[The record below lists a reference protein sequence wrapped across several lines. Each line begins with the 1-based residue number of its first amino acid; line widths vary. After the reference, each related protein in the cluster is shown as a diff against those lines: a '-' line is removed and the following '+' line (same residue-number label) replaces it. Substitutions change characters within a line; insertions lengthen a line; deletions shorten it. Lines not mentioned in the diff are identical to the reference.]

1 MIYIIDANNLAGKL
15 GILFQDS
22 FDKEMIGIMKDYF
35 VGKKMKIVLVF
46 DSNEPM
52 GDKIVDDNVEIIY
65 TPRDNYYNSAD
76 DKILEIAINEINSGA
91 GNNQITVVTDDIDLR
106 ESVQAAAD
114 KKDYSINLIRST
126 DFAFKILNKKRQEDY
141 VLEDERGL
149 DIEDEDRI
157 TKDLMK
163 RWV

>member
-22 FDKEMIGIMKDYF
+22 FDREMIKIMKDYF
-35 VGKKMKIVLVF
+35 SGKKMKIVLVF

-52 GDKIVDDNVEIIY
+52 GDKIIDDNVEIIY

-106 ESVQAAAD
+106 ESVQEAAD

-126 DFAFKILNKKRQEDY
+126 DFAFKILNKKRQEEFA
-141 VLEDERGL
+141 LEDERGL
-149 DIEDEDRI
+149 GADKEDAI
-157 TKDLMK
+157 TKEMMK
-163 RWV
+163 RWS

>member
-52 GDKIVDDNVEIIY
+52 GDKIIDDNVEIIY

-76 DKILEIAINEINSGA
+76 DKILEIAINEINSWA

-106 ESVQAAAD
+106 ESVQEAAD

-126 DFAFKILNKKRQEDY
+126 DFAFKILNKKRQEEY
-141 VLEDERGL
+141 VLKDERGL
-149 DIEDEDRI
+149 DAEDEDRI
-157 TKDLMK
+157 TKDLLK
-163 RWV
+163 RWG

>member
-22 FDKEMIGIMKDYF
+22 FDREMIKIMKDYF

-52 GDKIVDDNVEIIY
+52 GDKIIDDNVEIIY

-126 DFAFKILNKKRQEDY
+126 DFAFKILNKKRQEEY

-149 DIEDEDRI
+149 DAEDEERI
-157 TKDLMK
+157 TKDLLG